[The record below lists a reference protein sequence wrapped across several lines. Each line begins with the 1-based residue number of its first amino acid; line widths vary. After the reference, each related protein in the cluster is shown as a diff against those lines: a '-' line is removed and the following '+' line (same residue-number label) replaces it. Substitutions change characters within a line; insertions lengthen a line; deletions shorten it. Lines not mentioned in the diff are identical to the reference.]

1 MTVFVNGDPVDGFAV
16 VVGPIGI
23 SLVMLHVN
31 GVVIRLR
38 EAAGDRLNDAK
49 KAIQKLGTEKRI
61 VNEVM
66 SDAVDVGIDHESVNE
81 SQNEHDPERRARE
94 KEEES
99 KEVGEMEKARAYRDG
114 IPTGVGKQ
122 LRVGGGPVYS
132 DGVSGHEISEEKS
145 RAVV

>member
-1 MTVFVNGDPVDGFAV
+1 MTMFVNGDPIDRFAA

-23 SLVMLHVN
+23 ALVVLHVD
-31 GVVIRLR
+31 GVVIGLR

-49 KAIQKLGTEKRI
+49 KAIQKLGTKKRI

-66 SDAVDVGIDHESVNE
+66 SDAVDVGIDHKSVNE
-81 SQNEHDPERRARE
+81 SQNEHDPERSTRE
-94 KEEES
+94 KEEET

-132 DGVSGHEISEEKS
+132 DGVSGHEISGKKF
-145 RAVV
+145 RAIV

>member
-1 MTVFVNGDPVDGFAV
+1 MPVFVNGDPVDGFAV
-16 VVGPIGI
+16 IVGPIGI
-23 SLVMLHVN
+23 SLMVLHVN
-31 GVVIRLR
+31 GVVIGLR

-66 SDAVDVGIDHESVNE
+66 SDAVDVGIDRESVNE
-81 SQNEHDPERRARE
+81 SQNEHDPEGSARE

-122 LRVGGGPVYS
+122 LRVGRGPVYS
-132 DGVSGHEISEEKS
+132 DGVSGHEISK
-145 RAVV
+145 RRNLGR

>member
-16 VVGPIGI
+16 VVGAISV
-23 SLVMLHVN
+23 SLVVLHVN
-31 GVVIRLR
+31 GVVISLR

-49 KAIQKLGTEKRI
+49 KAVQKLGTKKRV

-81 SQNEHDPERRARE
+81 SQNEHNPERSARE

-122 LRVGGGPVYS
+122 LRVGGGPIYS
-132 DGVSGHEISEEKS
+132 DGVSGHEISEREI
-145 RAVV
+145 

>member
-1 MTVFVNGDPVDGFAV
+1 MTMFVNGNPINGFAV

-23 SLVMLHVN
+23 ALMVLHVD
-31 GVVIRLR
+31 GVVIGLR

-49 KAIQKLGTEKRI
+49 KAIQKLEAEERI

-81 SQNEHDPERRARE
+81 SQNEHDPERSARE

-99 KEVGEMEKARAYRDG
+99 KEVGEME
-114 IPTGVGKQ
+114 
-122 LRVGGGPVYS
+122 
-132 DGVSGHEISEEKS
+132 
-145 RAVV
+145 

>member
-16 VVGPIGI
+16 IVGPIGI
-23 SLVMLHVN
+23 SLMVLHVN
-31 GVVIRLR
+31 GVVIGLR

-66 SDAVDVGIDHESVNE
+66 SDAVDVGIDRESVNE
-81 SQNEHDPERRARE
+81 SQNEHDPEGSARE

-122 LRVGGGPVYS
+122 LRVGRGPVYS
-132 DGVSGHEISEEKS
+132 DGVSGHEISK
-145 RAVV
+145 RRNLGR

>member
-1 MTVFVNGDPVDGFAV
+1 MTMFVNGDPVDGFAV
-16 VVGPIGI
+16 VVGPISV
-23 SLVMLHVN
+23 SLVVLHVN
-31 GVVIRLR
+31 GVVISLR

-49 KAIQKLGTEKRI
+49 KAVQKLGTEKRI

-81 SQNEHDPERRARE
+81 SQNEHNPERSARK

-99 KEVGEMEKARAYRDG
+99 KEVGEVEKTRAYRDG

-132 DGVSGHEISEEKS
+132 DGVSGHEISEREI
-145 RAVV
+145 

>member
-1 MTVFVNGDPVDGFAV
+1 VFVNGDPVDGFAV
-16 VVGPIGI
+16 IVGPIGI
-23 SLVMLHVN
+23 SLMVLHVN
-31 GVVIRLR
+31 GVVIGLR

-66 SDAVDVGIDHESVNE
+66 SDAVDVGIDRESVNE
-81 SQNEHDPERRARE
+81 SQNEHDPEGSARE

-122 LRVGGGPVYS
+122 LRVGRGPVYS
-132 DGVSGHEISEEKS
+132 DGVSGHEISK
-145 RAVV
+145 RRNLGR